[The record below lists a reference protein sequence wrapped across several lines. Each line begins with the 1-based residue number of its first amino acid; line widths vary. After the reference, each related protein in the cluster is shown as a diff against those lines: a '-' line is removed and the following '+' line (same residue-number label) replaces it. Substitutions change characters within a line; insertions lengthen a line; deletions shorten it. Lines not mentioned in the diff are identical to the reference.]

1 MHSHSLKYGTDFN
14 TWLFA
19 YNALGL
25 VMAPEESLR
34 EYKMIFVSTNRPEEM
49 ESFRA
54 SRNGRVQSL
63 AIGFGIGGGMHKLL
77 IAAHLYMLG
86 AAISLAWIVWLGK
99 FSDQWGVEKWGG

>member
-14 TWLFA
+14 TWLLA
-19 YNALGL
+19 NNALGL

-34 EYKMIFVSTNRPEEM
+34 EYKMIFVSTNRPEEI

-63 AIGFGIGGGMHKLL
+63 AIGIGIGGGMHKLL

-86 AAISLAWIVWLGK
+86 AAIFLAWIVWLGK
-99 FSDQWGVEKWGG
+99 FSDQWGAEEK